1 MEEISEKLEMFHN
14 YENEIAAANQEY
26 NNSQMFHVMD
36 EAEEHGEKI
45 AEAAERNKPKTE
57 EERKEEMVDEAL
69 GTEENKGMMSEIMDE
84 LSETTEEMTEQMTE
98 KLWRIWK
105 NFQTRFCG
113 EQLVTDSLEAAEMV
127 QTETIKRYVPIDIR
141 V

>member
-1 MEEISEKLEMFHN
+1 
-14 YENEIAAANQEY
+14 
-26 NNSQMFHVMD
+26 
-36 EAEEHGEKI
+36 
-45 AEAAERNKPKTE
+45 
-57 EERKEEMVDEAL
+57 MVDEAL

-98 KLWRIWK
+98 KTMENMEELPDEVL
-105 NFQTRFCG
+105 Q
-113 EQLVTDSLEAAEMV
+113 EQLVTDSLEEAEMV

>member
-1 MEEISEKLEMFHN
+1 MSWTRQKNI
-14 YENEIAAANQEY
+14 
-26 NNSQMFHVMD
+26 NS
-36 EAEEHGEKI
+36 K
-45 AEAAERNKPKTE
+45 EAAERNKPKTE

-98 KLWRIWK
+98 KTVENMEELPDEVL
-105 NFQTRFCG
+105 Q

-127 QTETIKRYVPIDIR
+127 QTDTIKRYVPIDIR